1 MCSIVVVST
10 DNGPGLLLSQ
20 DIGPRARSACV
31 RSSRPPGTAIVAAR
45 VWSVPRGTIRDVD
58 GCVFCQI
65 ISGEVP
71 GHLVLETDDLV
82 AFLDTRPVFK
92 GHVLLV
98 PRTHLETLPDLP
110 AGQRDGFLAAAQRLA
125 TAVQDALG
133 AQGSFVAI
141 NNTVSQ
147 SVPHLH
153 LHVVPRT
160 KGDGLRGFF
169 WPRTKYA
176 DDAEAAEYAGKLR
189 AALAG

>member
-1 MCSIVVVST
+1 M
-10 DNGPGLLLSQ
+10 
-20 DIGPRARSACV
+20 
-31 RSSRPPGTAIVAAR
+31 
-45 VWSVPRGTIRDVD
+45 D

-65 ISGEVP
+65 IAGDLP

-82 AFLDTRPVFK
+82 AFLDTRPLFK

-110 AGQRDGFLAAAQRLA
+110 AAQRDGFLAAAQRLA
-125 TAVQDALG
+125 TAVKDALG
-133 AQGSFVAI
+133 AQGSFLAI

-169 WPRTKYA
+169 WPRTKY
-176 DDAEAAEYAGKLR
+176 DDGEAAGYADKLR
-189 AALAG
+189 DALASDQP